1 MNKKKLTGKITAV
14 VGGASTI
21 GMGIVRALLTENA
34 TVIVPSSNAGE
45 INRLNSHAADIPTG
59 GLITLPT
66 DVMDYDKA
74 SDIAGTIRQR
84 FGKLDLVVTV
94 LNNGQSDTS
103 LTEMEITDWQKMMD
117 ENISLYFIA
126 GRICLHLM
134 KEQDS
139 GVFINVC
146 DADLFLHK
154 PNSPLARIATE
165 SQVKLSLIF
174 SEEIAPFNISFYHL
188 FVNSVDAS
196 APEMVGHH
204 IVKLYL
210 GKVEDPEKLFQ
221 HFLGSPL
228 PTKKATSS
236 FYPPL
241 L

>member
-1 MNKKKLTGKITAV
+1 MNKKKLTGKITIV
-14 VGGASTI
+14 VGGASAI
-21 GMGIVRALLTENA
+21 GMGIVRTLLIENA
-34 TVIVPSSNAGE
+34 TVIVPSSNADD
-45 INRLNSHAADIPTG
+45 ISRLKNYTADILTG

-66 DVMDYDKA
+66 DVADYDKA
-74 SDIAGTIRQR
+74 TNIAGAIQQR
-84 FGKLDLVVTV
+84 FGKIDLVVTA
-94 LNNGQSDTS
+94 LNNGQSDTP

-117 ENISLYFIA
+117 ENISLYFMS
-126 GRICLHLM
+126 GRISLHLM

-146 DADLFLHK
+146 DADLFLHR
-154 PNSPLARIATE
+154 PNSPLARITTE
-165 SQVKLSLIF
+165 SQIKLSLIF

-196 APEMVGHH
+196 APEMIGHH

-221 HFLGSPL
+221 HLLGSPL
-228 PTKKATSS
+228 PAKNVAS